1 MSKKDYDLAMIGLG
15 VMGRN
20 LVLNII
26 DQGFSVAGYD
36 KDEQKVKK
44 LVEQVQEDKKESVLG
59 ANSLEELV
67 DALRKPRAVMM
78 LLPAGPTVDR
88 VIQSLQPLLEEG
100 DLIIDGG
107 NSHFVDTDRRAKSL
121 DQAGIDYLGVGISG
135 GEAGARYGPSMMPGG
150 PKEAYQRV
158 APIFEPAAAQV
169 GNEAC
174 VTYLGPGSAGHYV
187 KMVHNGIEYGLMEL
201 IAETYDLM
209 KNTMGMSDEQLH
221 SVYDEWNQNE
231 LNSYLMEI
239 TANIFQHI
247 DKDTGKYLIDLILAE
262 AEQKGT
268 GMWASQDAMNLGEP
282 LPTID
287 VAVAMRNMSNK
298 TEQRKRAAKIYQGP
312 GVKYQGDKDVFQEQI
327 RRALYMGAIITYAQG
342 LAQLRAASE
351 QYGYNLN
358 LADIARIWRGGCI
371 IRAALL
377 EDIRQAYHAQ
387 PELPNLLLDKGFA
400 EKLSQRQGDLR
411 FVVNEAVRM
420 GIPLP
425 GLMTALAYFD
435 SYRRAWSP
443 ANLIQ
448 AQRDYFGAHQYER
461 LDEEG
466 QFHTQ
471 WQPVR
476 EDAET
481 AGV

>member
-471 WQPVR
+471 WQQVR

>member
-36 KDEQKVKK
+36 KDEQKVHK
-44 LVEQVQEDKKESVLG
+44 LVEQVDQDKKEAVLG
-59 ANSLEELV
+59 AQSLEELV
-67 DALRKPRAVMM
+67 DAVRKPRAVMM
-78 LLPAGPTVDR
+78 LLPAGPTVDK

-135 GEAGARYGPSMMPGG
+135 GEMGARYGPSMMPGG
-150 PKEAYQRV
+150 PKQAYQRV
-158 APIFEPAAAQV
+158 APILEPAAAQV
-169 GNEAC
+169 GDEPC

-209 KNTMGMSDEQLH
+209 KNTMGMNDEELH

-239 TANIFQHI
+239 TANIFHHI
-247 DKDTGKYLIDLILAE
+247 DQETGKHLIDLILAE

-287 VAVAMRNMSNK
+287 VAVAMRNMSAK
-298 TEQRKRAAKIYQGP
+298 TEQRKQAAKIYQGP
-312 GVKYQGDKDVFQEQI
+312 GIKYQGDKDAFQEQI

-342 LAQLRAASE
+342 LAQLRVASD
-351 QYGYNLN
+351 QYDYNLD

-387 PELPNLLLDKGFA
+387 PNLPNLLLDKGFG

-420 GIPLP
+420 GIPVP
-425 GLMTALAYFD
+425 GLMTALAYYD

-461 LDEEG
+461 LGEEG
-466 QFHTQ
+466 KFHTQ

-481 AGV
+481 AGM

>member
-1 MSKKDYDLAMIGLG
+1 MSKNDYDIAMIGLG

-20 LVLNII
+20 LVLNMI

-36 KDEQKVKK
+36 KDEQKVRK
-44 LVEQVQEDKKESVLG
+44 LVEQVEQDKKESVLG
-59 ANSLEELV
+59 ADSLEQVVEAV
-67 DALRKPRAVMM
+67 RKPRAVMM
-78 LLPAGPTVDR
+78 LLPAGPTVDK
-88 VIQSLQPLLEEG
+88 VIQSLQPLLEES

-121 DQAGIDYLGVGISG
+121 DQAGIAYLGVGISG
-135 GEAGARYGPSMMPGG
+135 GEKGARFGPSMMPGG
-150 PKEAYQRV
+150 PKDAYQRV

-169 GNEAC
+169 GGDPC

-187 KMVHNGIEYGLMEL
+187 KMVHNGIEYGLMQL

-209 KNTMGMSDEQLH
+209 KNVLGMSNEELH
-221 SVYDEWNQNE
+221 GVYEEWNQNE
-231 LNSYLMEI
+231 LDSYLMEI

-247 DKDTGKYLIDLILAE
+247 DEKTGKYLIDLIVEE

-268 GMWASQDAMNLGEP
+268 GMWSSQDAMNLGEP

-287 VAVAMRNMSNK
+287 VAVASRNMSDK
-298 TEQRKRAAKIYQGP
+298 TKQREQAAKMYSGP
-312 GVKYQGDKDVFQEQI
+312 TIAYEGDKSAFQDHI
-327 RRALYMGAIITYAQG
+327 RRALYAGAIITYAQG
-342 LAQLRAASE
+342 MSQLRVASD
-351 QYGYNLN
+351 QYDYNLN

-377 EDIRQAYHAQ
+377 EDIRKAYHAH
-387 PELPNLLLDKGFA
+387 PDLPNLLLDKGFG
-400 EKLSQRQGDLR
+400 EKISQRQGDLR

-420 GIPLP
+420 GIPVP
-425 GLMTALAYFD
+425 GLMTALAYLD
-435 SYRRAWSP
+435 SYRRAWYP

-461 LDEEG
+461 LDKEG